1 MDRPVKKHIVI
12 PNSKFCNLLILQF
25 LLSSI
30 TYSQT
35 KDTLSVASTDSSAR
49 RDSIAS
55 IAEKKKP
62 SGIDTS
68 VVYSS
73 LDSIVYSYPNRMMH
87 MYGKGDVKFQTMG
100 LKSERIDVNWN
111 ANELEAYGVLDSS
124 KIGKT
129 DSVKQLYRGT
139 PVMVDGGETY
149 EGWKIGY
156 NFKSQKGR
164 ISLGE
169 TVMEQGYYH
178 GQHIKKIEKDV
189 LYVANGRFTTCDL
202 SHPHY
207 YFFSPRMRVTVRDKI
222 VAEPIYLY
230 IADVPVF
237 VLPFGVFP
245 SKSGRCSGIIAP
257 AYGDDA
263 RRGKFISHLGYYE
276 AISDYTDL
284 SLAGDWYSQGGWKGY
299 ENFRYAKRYDF
310 SGALTGEYSRI
321 LIGEPTDFDR
331 QDEANYLANLRHNQ
345 QFNPSTRLDID
356 FTFASNNSYKTSNNY
371 SDYLRQEIYSNA
383 TVSKSWEGT
392 NNSMSANISR
402 RQDLLLHNVDATF
415 PSISFSH
422 SQSYPFRSEKKSR
435 GLSAQNSEY
444 AWYELIG
451 VGYNGQAVHRVSNTR
466 PNDTTEFTTYDREGI
481 SHGFSINAAPKAG
494 YFTVAPAVSYSERW
508 YDKSTKVDS
517 VDRLTNAPVK
527 RDVKGFEAVRFFS
540 AGVSASTKFYGMFQP
555 PIPGVAGFR
564 HTVTPSVSYSFQPD
578 FSKEKFGYYASYRD
592 TLGRKVLYNRFEKE
606 VFGGAPAGESQAIGL
621 SVGNLFE
628 MKTEPRDSIDKGS
641 KYQILNLGAS
651 LAYNFAAD
659 QFRLSDLSL
668 NYRTDIGQYLGIS
681 GGSNYRFY
689 VFDQA
694 SGQRVNKFLIKEGKG
709 IAEMTSFNINLS
721 TSLRGERKKGETH
734 VQNADT
740 TAGPPAFQQSG
751 YRGLYEEEPPD
762 FSIPWNLSLNF
773 NFAQFQENPA
783 MKTRSTNI
791 SANLGFNLT
800 ENWKFSATG
809 SYDVIQR
816 QFAAPRIT
824 IDRDLHCW
832 TMNFSW
838 TPIGQLAGYRF
849 ELKVKAPQLQDIKL
863 TKQSRDSGYY

>member
-12 PNSKFCNLLILQF
+12 PNSKFCNLVILQF

-35 KDTLSVASTDSSAR
+35 TDTLSVARTDSSAQ
-49 RDSIAS
+49 RDSIES

-73 LDSIVYSYPNRMMH
+73 VDSIVYSYPNRMMH
-87 MYGKGDVKFQTMG
+87 MYGKADVKFRTMG

-111 ANELEAYGVLDSS
+111 ANELQAYGVLDSS

-149 EGWKIGY
+149 DGWKIGY

-245 SKSGRCSGIIAP
+245 SQGGRRSGIIAP

-263 RRGKFISHLGYYE
+263 NRGKYVSHLGYYE
-276 AISDYTDL
+276 AISDYTDV
-284 SLAGDWYSQGGWKGY
+284 SLAGDWYSHGGWKAY

-310 SGALTGEYSRI
+310 SGALTGEYSRL
-321 LIGEPTDFDR
+321 LIGESNDFDR
-331 QDEANYLANLRHNQ
+331 QDETNYRANLRHNQ

-371 SDYLRQEIYSNA
+371 NDYLRQEIYSNA
-383 TVSKSWEGT
+383 TLSKSWEGT
-392 NNSMSANISR
+392 NNSMSVNISR
-402 RQDLLLHNVDATF
+402 RQDLRLGNVDGTI

-435 GLSAQNSEY
+435 GLSSQNSEY

-451 VGYNGQAVHRVSNTR
+451 VGYSGQGVRRDNKTHPT
-466 PNDTTEFTTYDREGI
+466 DTTELTYEREGI
-481 SHGFSINAAPKAG
+481 SHGFSINASPKAG
-494 YFTVAPAVSYSERW
+494 YFTVAPSVSYSERW
-508 YDKSTKVDS
+508 YDKSTKIDRVD
-517 VDRLTNAPVK
+517 TANAPVK

-540 AGVSASTKFYGMFQP
+540 AGVSASTKFYGIFQP

-721 TSLRGERKKGETH
+721 TSLRGERKRGETH

-773 NFAQFQENPA
+773 SFAQFQDNPA
-783 MKTRSTNI
+783 VKTRSANI

-800 ENWKFSATG
+800 ENWKFSAAG

-849 ELKVKAPQLQDIKL
+849 ELKVKAPQLQDVKL
-863 TKQSRDSGYY
+863 TKQSRDSGYN

>member
-1 MDRPVKKHIVI
+1 MNRPLSTHFVF
-12 PNSKFCNLLILQF
+12 PNSKFCSLVILQF
-25 LLSSI
+25 LLSSS

-35 KDTLSVASTDSSAR
+35 KDSLSVAGADSSAQ

-73 LDSIVYSYPNRMMH
+73 VDSIVYSYPKRMMH
-87 MYGKGDVKFQTMG
+87 MYGKGDVKYRTMG

-189 LYVANGRFTTCDL
+189 LFVANGRFTTCDFG
-202 SHPHY
+202 HPHY

-237 VLPFGVFP
+237 ALPFGVFP
-245 SKSGRCSGIIAP
+245 SQGGRRSGIISP
-257 AYGDDA
+257 AYGDDG

-276 AISDYTDL
+276 AISDYTDF
-284 SLAGDWYSQGGWKGY
+284 SLAGDWYSHGGWKAY
-299 ENFRYAKRYDF
+299 SNFRYAKRYDF

-321 LIGEPTDFDR
+321 LIGESNDFDR
-331 QDEANYLANLRHNQ
+331 QDEANYRTNLRHNQ
-345 QFNPSTRLDID
+345 QFNPSTRLDVD

-371 SDYLRQEIYSNA
+371 DDYLRQEIYSNA

-392 NNSMSANISR
+392 NNSMSVNISR
-402 RQDLLLHNVDATF
+402 RQDLRLHNVDATL

-435 GLSAQNSEY
+435 GLSAQGNEY

-451 VGYNGQAVHRVSNTR
+451 VGYSGQAVHRDSKTR
-466 PNDTTEFTTYDREGI
+466 PNETAEFTTYNREGI
-481 SHGFSINAAPKAG
+481 SHGVSINAAPKAG

-508 YDKSTKVDS
+508 YDKSTKIDGVDS
-517 VDRLTNAPVK
+517 MNAPVK
-527 RDVKGFEAVRFFS
+527 KDVKGFEAVRFFS
-540 AGVSASTKFYGMFQP
+540 AGVSASTKFYGIFQP

-564 HTVTPSVSYSFQPD
+564 HTVTPSVSYNFQPD
-578 FSKEKFGYYASYRD
+578 FSKEKYGYYASYRD
-592 TLGRKVLYNRFEKE
+592 TLGRKFLYNRFEKE

-681 GGSNYRFY
+681 GGSNFRFY
-689 VFDQA
+689 VFDRKT
-694 SGQRVNKFLIKEGKG
+694 GQRVNKFLIKEGKK
-709 IAEMTSFNINLS
+709 IAEMTSFNINLT
-721 TSLRGERKKGETH
+721 TSLRGEKKRGETQ

-773 NFAQFQENPA
+773 SFAQFQENPA
-783 MKTRSTNI
+783 VKTRSANI

-809 SYDVIQR
+809 SYDVIQG

-838 TPIGQLAGYRF
+838 TPIGQLTGYRF
-849 ELKVKAPQLQDIKL
+849 ELRVKAPQLQDIKL